1 MASYKRCRLAIHQMQ
16 VRKLSLSFCWLE
28 HRVRDCFDLHHW
40 TLLHFFAYIR
50 RKRCDVK
57 STNSN
62 EDDDVIST
70 PSSTHP
76 EHISKLLKERF
87 HSTGA
92 AAFVS
97 ALLTR
102 NYLLSIYHNTS
113 NIMLKLKQKHM
124 IREYVFPHDFTW
136 IKIYGTN
143 SSVIE
148 LTGTFLSLLI
158 KWFIGA
164 SQLTTLNSWQLE
176 MMLLQQRHFIKRLIK
191 SNFN

>member
-1 MASYKRCRLAIHQMQ
+1 
-16 VRKLSLSFCWLE
+16 
-28 HRVRDCFDLHHW
+28 
-40 TLLHFFAYIR
+40 
-50 RKRCDVK
+50 
-57 STNSN
+57 
-62 EDDDVIST
+62 
-70 PSSTHP
+70 
-76 EHISKLLKERF
+76 
-87 HSTGA
+87 
-92 AAFVS
+92 
-97 ALLTR
+97 
-102 NYLLSIYHNTS
+102 
-113 NIMLKLKQKHM
+113 MLKLKQKHM

-136 IKIYGTN
+136 IKIYGTD